1 MKLKGIGAAEGI
13 AVAKLWRMET
23 VDLSVEHLT
32 DRDPEKESVRFADA
46 QHKATDELT
55 ALYEETLT
63 KDADAAMIFDIHRMM
78 LEDLDFCE
86 GVSGLVASGCNAEW
100 AVKQTGDMLHDMFEA
115 IDDETMRARAA
126 DVQDVSGRLIRILK
140 GLDDAP
146 PMPKEPIV
154 VVSDDL
160 LPSQTV
166 KLDKKYVVGCVTRNG
181 SVTSHSAILSLSMGI
196 ACIVGMGDEF
206 DKLPQRGT
214 VAIDGLTGE
223 VIVDPNADELALYE
237 KKKADFEEQK
247 VLLQHYKDKEAI
259 TKSGHHVH
267 ICANIGSVKDAED
280 AKKAGADGV
289 GLFRSEFLYLDSPD
303 FPSEE
308 KQFQAYKKVLE
319 IFSPNQ
325 VIVRTLDLGS
335 DKQAPYFNIPH
346 EENPAMGY
354 RAIRICLDQPEI
366 FRTQLRAL
374 LRASVYGNLHI
385 MFPMIT
391 SITQVMKSKE
401 LLSNLKAE
409 LKAEGIPV
417 SDDIKIGVMI
427 ETPAA
432 VVMSDELAKL
442 VDFFSIGTND
452 LTQYTLAADRM
463 NAKVSNIFNS
473 EDPAIRRMIEI
484 TARNAHA
491 AGIWVGI
498 CGEAGANTTLT
509 PFFMENKIDELSVAA
524 ASILKVRRAVCE
536 SEG

>member
-13 AVAKLWRMET
+13 AIAQLWHMET
-23 VDLSVEHLT
+23 VDLSVEQLT
-32 DRDPEKESVRFADA
+32 GQDPEKESARFAAA
-46 QHKATDELT
+46 QQKAEAELT
-55 ALYEETLT
+55 ALHDETLER
-63 KDADAAMIFDIHRMM
+63 DAEAAEIFEIHRMM
-78 LEDLDFCE
+78 LEDLDFSE
-86 GVSGLVASGCNAEW
+86 GVAELIAAGHNAEW
-100 AVKQTGDMLHDMFEA
+100 AVKETGDMLHDMFQS
-115 IDDETMRARAA
+115 IDDETMRARAT
-126 DVQDVSGRLIRILK
+126 DVVDVSGRVIRILK
-140 GLDDAP
+140 GIKEGT
-146 PMPKEPIV
+146 PMPQEPV
-154 VVSDDL
+154 VVATDDL
-160 LPSQTV
+160 MPSQAV
-166 KLDKKYVVGCVTRNG
+166 KLDKRYVVGVLTRGG
-181 SVTSHSAILSLSMGI
+181 SVTSHSAILARSLGI
-196 ACIVGMGDEF
+196 GCIVGMGAEF
-206 DKLPQRGT
+206 DKLPEKGV
-214 VAIDGLTGE
+214 VAMDGLGGE
-223 VIVDPNADELALYE
+223 AIIDPDEGELDVYRE
-237 KKKADFEEQK
+237 KKRHYDEQK
-247 VLLQHYKDKEAI
+247 ALLEHYRDREAI
-259 TKSGHHVH
+259 SKSGHKCV

-308 KQFQAYKKVLE
+308 VQFQAYKRVLE
-319 IFSPNQ
+319 IFAPKQ

-335 DKQAPYFNIPH
+335 DKQAPYFNIPD

-391 SITQVMKSKE
+391 GVDQVLQAKAMVAQLTHE
-401 LLSNLKAE
+401 LRD
-409 LKAEGIPV
+409 EGVEV

-432 VVMSDELAKL
+432 AIMSDELAKL

-463 NAKVSNIFNS
+463 NAKVGNIFNS

-498 CGEAGANTTLT
+498 CGEAGANTNLT
-509 PFFMENKIDELSVAA
+509 DFFVENKIDELSVAA

-536 SEG
+536 SGK

>member
-13 AVAKLWRMET
+13 AVAKLWHMET

-46 QHKATDELT
+46 QHKATDELN
-55 ALYEETLT
+55 ALYEETLE

-126 DVQDVSGRLIRILK
+126 DVMDVSGRLIRILK
-140 GLDDAP
+140 GLSDAP

-154 VVSDDL
+154 VAADDL

-181 SVTSHSAILSLSMGI
+181 SVTSHSAILSRSMGI

-206 DKLPQRGT
+206 DKLPREGT
-214 VAIDGLTGE
+214 IAMDGQSGE
-223 VIVDPNADELALYE
+223 VVVNPDADELSVYA
-237 KKKADFEEQK
+237 KKKADFDEQK
-247 VLLQHYKDKEAI
+247 LLLQHYKDKEAV

-280 AKKAGADGV
+280 AKEAGADGV

-319 IFSPNQ
+319 IFAPNQ

-391 SITQVMKSKE
+391 SVTQVMKSKE
-401 LLSNLKAE
+401 LMNTLKAE
-409 LKAEGIPV
+409 LIAEGHPV

-498 CGEAGANTTLT
+498 CGEAGANTNLT

>member
-13 AVAKLWRMET
+13 AVARLWHMEV
-23 VDLSVEHLT
+23 VDLTVEK
-32 DRDPEKESVRFADA
+32 REGCNPEKESKRFADA
-46 QHKATDELT
+46 QHVAADELT
-55 ALYEETLT
+55 ALFEKTRQD
-63 KDADAAMIFDIHRMM
+63 DADAAMIFDIHRMM

-86 GVSGLVASGCNAEW
+86 GVSGLVAGGCNAEW
-100 AVKQTGDMLHDMFEA
+100 AVQETGNMLHDMFQA

-126 DVQDVSGRLIRILK
+126 DVKDVAGRVIRILK
-140 GLDDAP
+140 GIREDAG
-146 PMPKEPIV
+146 MPHEPTIV
-154 VVSDDL
+154 VAEDL

-166 KLDKKYVVGCVTRNG
+166 ALDKRYVVGCVTKNG
-181 SVTSHSAILSLSMGI
+181 SVTSHSAILARSMGI
-196 ACIVGMGDEF
+196 GCIVGLGEAFQYIPKDGI
-206 DKLPQRGT
+206 L
-214 VAIDGLTGE
+214 AIDGATGE
-223 VIVDPNADELALYE
+223 VIVDPNEAEISEYAG
-237 KKKADFEEQK
+237 KRKAFEEQK
-247 VLLQHYKDKEAI
+247 LLLHQYMDKKAV
-259 TKSGHHVH
+259 TKGGHHVQV
-267 ICANIGSVKDAED
+267 CANIGSVKDAEE

-308 KQFQAYKKVLE
+308 VQFQAYKKVLE
-319 IFSPNQ
+319 IFSPKQ

-335 DKQAPYFNIPH
+335 DKQAPYFNIPP

-391 SITQVMKSKE
+391 SVTQVMKTKE
-401 LLSNLKAE
+401 LLTSLKAE
-409 LKAEGIPV
+409 LLKEGVPV

-432 VVMSDELAKL
+432 AIMSDELAKL

-463 NAKVSNIFNS
+463 NAKVSNIFNA

-498 CGEAGANTTLT
+498 CGEAGANTNMTS
-509 PFFMENKIDELSVAA
+509 FFVENRIDELSVAA

-536 SEG
+536 S

>member
-1 MKLKGIGAAEGI
+1 MKLQGIGAAEGI
-13 AVAKLWRMET
+13 AVAKLWHMET

-55 ALYEETLT
+55 ALYEETLA

-100 AVKQTGDMLHDMFEA
+100 AVKQTGDMLHDMFLA

-126 DVQDVSGRLIRILK
+126 DVMDVSGRLIRILK
-140 GLDDAP
+140 GLEDAP
-146 PMPKEPIV
+146 SMPKEPIV
-154 VVSDDL
+154 VAADDL

-166 KLDKKYVVGCVTRNG
+166 KLDKRYVVGCVTRNG
-181 SVTSHSAILSLSMGI
+181 STTSHSAILSRSMGI
-196 ACIVGMGDEF
+196 ACIVGMGNEF
-206 DKLPQRGT
+206 DALPQT
-214 VAIDGLTGE
+214 ATIAMDGLCGE
-223 VIVDPNADELALYE
+223 VIVDPTPEELALYD
-237 KKKADFEEQK
+237 KKKAEFEEQK
-247 VLLQHYKDKEAI
+247 LLLQHYKDKEAV

-267 ICANIGSVKDAED
+267 VCANIGSVKDAQD
-280 AKKAGADGV
+280 AKEAGADGV

-303 FPSEE
+303 F
-308 KQFQAYKKVLE
+308 
-319 IFSPNQ
+319 PNQ

-391 SITQVMKSKE
+391 SVTQVMKSKE

-417 SDDIKIGVMI
+417 SDDIKVGVMI

>member
-13 AVAKLWRMET
+13 AVARLWHLET
-23 VDLSVEHLT
+23 LDLSVERQ
-32 DRDPEKESVRFADA
+32 DGQDPEVESKRFADA
-46 QHKATDELT
+46 QHVAADELT
-55 ALYEETLT
+55 ALYEDTL
-63 KDADAAMIFDIHRMM
+63 KEDADAAMIFDIHRMM

-86 GVSGLVASGCNAEW
+86 GVQGLVASGCNAEW
-100 AVKQTGDMLHDMFEA
+100 AVKQTGDMLHDMFLA

-126 DVQDVSGRLIRILK
+126 DVRDVSGRLIRILK
-140 GLDDAP
+140 GLEETP
-146 PMPKEPIV
+146 PMPREPV
-154 VVSDDL
+154 VVAAEDL

-166 KLDKKYVVGCVTRNG
+166 KLDKRYVVGCVTRNG
-181 SVTSHSAILSLSMGI
+181 SVTSHSAILARSMGI
-196 ACIVGMGDEF
+196 GCIVGMGNQFEQ
-206 DKLPQRGT
+206 LPREGT
-214 VAIDGLTGE
+214 VAMDGLTGE
-223 VIVDPNADELALYE
+223 VIVDPDGEELAFYQ
-237 KKKADFEEQK
+237 KKKADYDEQK
-247 VLLQHYKDKEAI
+247 LLLQHYMGKEAV

-267 ICANIGSVKDAED
+267 VCANIGSVKDAQE

-319 IFSPNQ
+319 IFAPNQ

-335 DKQAPYFNIPH
+335 DKQAPYFHIPP
-346 EENPAMGY
+346 EQNPAMGY

-391 SITQVMKSKE
+391 SVTQVMKSKE
-401 LLSNLKAE
+401 LLASLKAE
-409 LKAEGIPV
+409 LKAEGVPV
-417 SDDIKIGVMI
+417 SDDIKVGVMI

-432 VVMSDELAKL
+432 AIMSDELAKL

-463 NAKVSNIFNS
+463 NSKVSNIFNA
-473 EDPAIRRMIEI
+473 EDPAIRRMIAI
-484 TARNAHA
+484 TAKNAHA

-498 CGEAGANTTLT
+498 CGEAGANTNLT

>member
-1 MKLKGIGAAEGI
+1 MLKGIAASSGAA
-13 AVAKLWRMET
+13 VAQLFHLEEP
-23 VDLSVEHLT
+23 DLSVV
-32 DRDPEKESVRFADA
+32 KESGLDPA
-46 QHKATDELT
+46 QQHQRYDQAAAQAIRELDGLYEKARATDENV
-55 ALYEETLT
+55 AQV
-63 KDADAAMIFDIHRMM
+63 FDIHRMM

-86 GVSGLVASGCNAEW
+86 GVSGLVAGGCNAEW
-100 AVKQTGDMLHDMFEA
+100 AVQETGNMLHDMFQA

-126 DVQDVSGRLIRILK
+126 DVKDVAGRVIRILK
-140 GLDDAP
+140 GIREDAG
-146 PMPKEPIV
+146 MPHEPTIV
-154 VVSDDL
+154 VAEDL

-166 KLDKKYVVGCVTRNG
+166 ALDKRYVVGCVTKNG
-181 SVTSHSAILSLSMGI
+181 SVTSHSAILARSMGI
-196 ACIVGMGDEF
+196 GCIVGLGEAFQYIPKDGI
-206 DKLPQRGT
+206 L
-214 VAIDGLTGE
+214 AIDGATGE
-223 VIVDPNADELALYE
+223 VIVDPNEAEISEYAG
-237 KKKADFEEQK
+237 KRKAFEEQK
-247 VLLQHYKDKEAI
+247 LLLHQYMDKKAV
-259 TKSGHHVH
+259 TKGGHHVQV
-267 ICANIGSVKDAED
+267 CANIGSVKDAEE

-308 KQFQAYKKVLE
+308 VQFQAYKKVLE
-319 IFSPNQ
+319 IFSPKQ

-335 DKQAPYFNIPH
+335 DKQAPYFNIPP

-391 SITQVMKSKE
+391 SVTQVMKTKE
-401 LLSNLKAE
+401 LLASLKAE
-409 LKAEGIPV
+409 LTKEGVPV
-417 SDDIKIGVMI
+417 ADDIKIGVMI

-432 VVMSDELAKL
+432 AIMSDELAKL

-463 NAKVSNIFNS
+463 NAKVSNIFNA

-498 CGEAGANTTLT
+498 CGEAGANTNMTS
-509 PFFMENKIDELSVAA
+509 FFVENRIDELSVAA

-536 SEG
+536 S